1 MEINSQLLQQ
11 HFLVCAVVIGRLEY
25 DSYSLGFNP
34 DKVSFISHLASL

>member
-11 HFLVCAVVIGRLEY
+11 SFPVCVAVIGMLEY

-34 DKVSFISHLASL
+34 

>member
-11 HFLVCAVVIGRLEY
+11 RFLVCVVIIGMLEY